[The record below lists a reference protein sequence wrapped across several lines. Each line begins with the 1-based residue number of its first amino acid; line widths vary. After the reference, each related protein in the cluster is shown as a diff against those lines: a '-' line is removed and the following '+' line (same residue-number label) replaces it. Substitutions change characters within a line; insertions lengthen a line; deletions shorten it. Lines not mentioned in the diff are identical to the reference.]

1 MIDHRIGRL
10 ALLVAGTTLVPGV
23 AIAQEATPATPQK
36 AAPGAP
42 PEKAA
47 EDTGIADIVVFGQRR
62 SAGESAQKVPI
73 AITAVDARLLRDA
86 NTVDITSLGSLAPN
100 VQTPTVGTT
109 PGFPNFSIRGIG
121 VNSSIRSVD
130 PAVNIIQ
137 DGMVLAYQAGSLAST
152 FDLEGVEVLRGPQG
166 VLFGRNATGGA
177 ISLRTRKPQEKFQ
190 FLADVSYGNFNSLDV
205 NASVE
210 GKLGSDA
217 VLAKLAVLYRRTD
230 GYITNT
236 NKGIFVPAPGNPTGA
251 PILHRTGQIG
261 GLDELTIKPT
271 FTFKISDA
279 TELTL
284 YTQYQRYND
293 SASSPRNFV
302 SPTGPTVPLQT
313 VYGFTPTAGKYET
326 NLVDDGYLRLREWH
340 AIAEMVNTIG
350 AAKLTTIAAYR
361 KVSFD
366 STVNLSGSP
375 FTLFF
380 FPDNQEDNKQ
390 YSFESR
396 LNVPFAKDRLELT
409 AGVYYL
415 NSKINVL
422 ENRQQAGGAASP
434 LTFIFTRGT
443 FSQETEALAGFAN
456 IDWHVTDR
464 LTLSA
469 GGRYS
474 SEKKDF
480 TGAPLTTCVG
490 QSFANCPQT
499 FASRS
504 KRWSDFSPRAVANF
518 QITDRI
524 LLFASYTQG
533 FRSGNF
539 NSRVTNVAG
548 FQPADPETVNSYEL
562 GMKGDFLD
570 RKLRVNISAFSED
583 YRDIQQVL
591 TANIPGSGPVQTLL
605 NAASA
610 RIKGVET
617 EITIRPTAAF
627 QIEANF
633 GYTDAKFRTFTVP
646 IPGVADPTKLAFGRI
661 PKYTATVAASYHF
674 GLPGLPGKIN
684 ARLAYDW
691 RSSFY
696 SDLQNTPELRQ
707 KSYGLL
713 NANLNYDAG
722 KWSLG
727 IFARNLTN
735 VEYLDVGGRNLAYVS
750 WGGQP
755 RTFGVRATLK
765 ID

>member
-1 MIDHRIGRL
+1 MFDHHIAPLG
-10 ALLVAGTTLVPGV
+10 LLFAGTALASG
-23 AIAQEATPATPQK
+23 AAMAQEASPVAPQQE
-36 AAPGAP
+36 AA
-42 PEKAA
+42 
-47 EDTGIADIVVFGQRR
+47 DTGIADIVVYGQRR

-73 AITAVDARLLRDA
+73 AITAVDARLLRAA
-86 NTVDITSLGSLAPN
+86 NTVDITNLGSLAPN

-152 FDLEGVEVLRGPQG
+152 FDLEGVEILRGPQG

-177 ISLRTRKPQEKFQ
+177 ISLRTRKPQEEFQ
-190 FLADVSYGNFNSLDV
+190 FLADASYGNFNSLDI

-217 VLAKLAVLYRRTD
+217 VLGKLAVLYRRTD
-230 GYITNT
+230 GYIKNT

-251 PILHRTGQIG
+251 PILHKTGQIG

-271 FTFKISDA
+271 FFFHISDG

-293 SASSPRNFV
+293 DASSPRNFI
-302 SPTGPTVPLQT
+302 PATGPAVPLQT

-340 AIAEMVNTIG
+340 AIGEMVNTIG

-380 FPDNQEDNKQ
+380 FPDNREDNEQ

-396 LNVPFAKDRLELT
+396 LNVPFAHDRVELT

-415 NSKINVL
+415 NSKIDLL

-434 LTFIFTRGT
+434 LTFIFTRGA

-456 IDWHVTDR
+456 IDWHAMDR

-480 TGAPLTTCVG
+480 TGAPLTTCIG
-490 QSFANCPQT
+490 QSFTNCPQT
-499 FASRS
+499 FTSRS
-504 KRWSDFSPRAVANF
+504 KRWKDFSPRAVVNF
-518 QITDRI
+518 QATDRV
-524 LLFASYTQG
+524 LLYASYTQG

-539 NSRVTNVAG
+539 NSRVTTAAG

-562 GMKGDFLD
+562 GMKGDFID
-570 RKLRVNISAFSED
+570 RKLRVNVSAFRED
-583 YRDIQQVL
+583 YKDIQQVL
-591 TANIPGSGPVQTLL
+591 TGNIPGSGPVQTLL

-610 RIKGVET
+610 RIRGVEMEVT
-617 EITIRPTAAF
+617 VRPTAAF
-627 QIEANF
+627 QLEANF

-646 IPGVADPTKLAFGRI
+646 VPGVADPTKLAFGRI
-661 PKYTATVAASYHF
+661 PKYTATIAANYYLE
-674 GLPGLPGKIN
+674 LPGLPGKIN

-707 KSYGLL
+707 KAYGLL

-722 KWSLG
+722 DWSLG
-727 IFARNLTN
+727 IFGRNLAN
-735 VEYLDVGGRNLAYVS
+735 VEYLDVGGRNLAYVA

>member
-1 MIDHRIGRL
+1 MLDTHITRL
-10 ALLVAGTTLVPGV
+10 GLLLAGTAFASGT
-23 AIAQEATPATPQK
+23 AMAQQTAP
-36 AAPGAP
+36 AAPREAGAN
-42 PEKAA
+42 
-47 EDTGIADIVVFGQRR
+47 DSGIADIVVYGQRR

-73 AITAVDARLLRDA
+73 AITALDPRLLHDA
-86 NTVDITSLGSLAPN
+86 NTVDITNLGSLAPN

-137 DGMVLAYQAGSLAST
+137 DGMVVAYQAGSLAST
-152 FDLEGVEVLRGPQG
+152 FDLEGVEILRGPQG

-177 ISLRTRKPQEKFQ
+177 ISLRTRKPREEFQ
-190 FLADVSYGNFNSLDV
+190 LLADVSYGNFNSLDA
-205 NASVE
+205 NASIE
-210 GKLGSDA
+210 GKLGSDS
-217 VLAKLAVLYRRTD
+217 VLGKLAVLYRRSD
-230 GYITNT
+230 GYIRNT
-236 NKGIFVPAPGNPTGA
+236 NKGVFVVAPGNPTGA
-251 PILHRTGQIG
+251 PIVHPTGQIG

-271 FTFKISDA
+271 FLFHISDN

-293 SASSPRNFV
+293 AASSPRNFV
-302 SPTGPTVPLQT
+302 PATGPAVPLQT

-361 KVSFD
+361 NVEFN

-380 FPDNQEDNKQ
+380 FPDNRESNEQ

-396 LNVPFAKDRLELT
+396 LNVPFANDRFELT

-434 LTFIFTRGT
+434 LTFIFTRGS
-443 FSQETEALAGFAN
+443 FEQETSAMAGFAN
-456 IDWHVTDR
+456 VDWHVTDR

-480 TGAPLTTCVG
+480 TGAPLTACIG
-490 QSFANCPQT
+490 QSFANCPQVL
-499 FASRS
+499 ASRS
-504 KRWSDFSPRAVANF
+504 KRWKDFSPRAVINF
-518 QITDRI
+518 QATDRV
-524 LLFASYTQG
+524 LLYASYTQG

-539 NSRVTNVAG
+539 NSRVTNAAG
-548 FQPADPETVNSYEL
+548 FQPASPETVDSYEL

-570 RKLRVNISAFSED
+570 RKLRVNISAFLED
-583 YRDIQQVL
+583 YQDIQQVL
-591 TANIPGSGPVQTLL
+591 TGNIPGSGPVQTLL
-605 NAASA
+605 NAATA
-610 RIKGVET
+610 RIKGVEA
-617 EITIRPTAAF
+617 EITVRPSKAF
-627 QIEANF
+627 QLEANF

-646 IPGVADPTKLAFGRI
+646 VPGVVDPTTLAFGRI
-661 PKYTATVAASYHF
+661 PKYTATVAANYHLE
-674 GLPGLPGKIN
+674 LPGGGKVN

-707 KSYGLL
+707 KGYGLL
-713 NANLNYDAG
+713 NANLTYDAG
-722 KWSLG
+722 AWSFG
-727 IFARNLTN
+727 IFARNLAN
-735 VEYLDVGGRNLAYVS
+735 VEYLDVGGRNLAYVA

-755 RTFGVRATLK
+755 RTFGARATLK

>member
-1 MIDHRIGRL
+1 MLHHNIARL
-10 ALLVAGTTLVPGV
+10 GLLLAGTALASGT
-23 AIAQEATPATPQK
+23 AMAQEAAP
-36 AAPGAP
+36 AAPRQAP
-42 PEKAA
+42 AD
-47 EDTGIADIVVFGQRR
+47 DTGIADIVVYGQHR

-137 DGMVLAYQAGSLAST
+137 DGMVLVYQAGSLAST
-152 FDLEGVEVLRGPQG
+152 FDLEGVEILRGPQG

-177 ISLRTRKPQEKFQ
+177 ISLRTRKPRAAFQ
-190 FLADVSYGNFNSLDV
+190 LLADVSYGNFNSLDA
-205 NASVE
+205 NASIE
-210 GKLGSDA
+210 GRLGSDA
-217 VLAKLAVLYRRTD
+217 VLGKLAVLYRRTD

-236 NKGIFVPAPGNPTGA
+236 NKGIFVAAPGNPTGA
-251 PILHRTGQIG
+251 PIVHPTGQIG

-271 FTFKISDA
+271 FTFNISDG

-284 YTQYQRYND
+284 FTQYQRYND
-293 SASSPRNFV
+293 NASSPRNFI
-302 SPTGPTVPLQT
+302 PTTGAAVPLQT

-340 AIAEMVNTIG
+340 AIGEMVNTIG
-350 AAKLTTIAAYR
+350 TAKLTTIAAYR
-361 KVSFD
+361 HVSFD
-366 STVNLSGSP
+366 STVNLAGGP

-380 FPDNQEDNKQ
+380 FPDNQEDNEQ

-396 LNVPFAKDRLELT
+396 LNLPFAQDRVELT
-409 AGVYYL
+409 AGVYYV

-443 FSQETEALAGFAN
+443 FNQQTEAMAGFAN

-464 LTLSA
+464 LTFSA

-480 TGAPLTTCVG
+480 TGAPLTTCIG
-490 QSFANCPQT
+490 QNFTNCPQVFT
-499 FASRS
+499 AQS
-504 KRWSDFSPRAVANF
+504 KRWTDFSPRAVANF
-518 QITDRI
+518 QAAEHV
-524 LLFASYTQG
+524 LLYASYTQG

-539 NSRVTNVAG
+539 NSRVTNAAG
-548 FQPADPETVNSYEL
+548 FLPADPETVNSYEL

-570 RKLRVNISAFSED
+570 RTLRVNISGFRED
-583 YRDIQQVL
+583 YKDIQQVL
-591 TANIPGSGPVQTLL
+591 TANIPGSGPVQTLI

-610 RIKGVET
+610 RIMGVEMEVT
-617 EITIRPTAAF
+617 MQPTPAF
-627 QIEANF
+627 QVEANF
-633 GYTDAKFRTFTVP
+633 GYTDAKFQTFTVP
-646 IPGVADPTKLAFGRI
+646 IPGVADPTTLAFGRI
-661 PKYTATVAASYHF
+661 PKYTVTIAANYHLT
-674 GLPGLPGKIN
+674 LPGLAGKLN

-707 KSYGLL
+707 QAYGLL
-713 NANLNYDAG
+713 NANLNYDVG

-727 IFARNLTN
+727 IFARNLAN
-735 VEYLDVGGRNLAYVS
+735 VEYLDVGGRNLAYDR